1 MLMVKASAKPSK
13 IEGIGLFAD
22 EKITKRTVI
31 WKFNPRFDIL
41 FDPEEV
47 ERMPAAQQELIGRYA
62 YLSAKLGKY
71 VYVIDDSRFTNHSSK
86 NNNQDVAMFPGDV
99 ETCGVANRDI
109 EKGEEILVNYRDFDE
124 QDKNGKDKYLNS

>member
-1 MLMVKASAKPSK
+1 MLTVKASAKPSK

-22 EKITKRTVI
+22 EKIPKGTIT

-47 ERMPAAQQELIGRYA
+47 KQMPPEHRDLIDRYA
-62 YLSAKLGKY
+62 YLSTTTGKY
-71 VYVIDDSRFTNHSSK
+71 VYSIDDSRFTNHSSVK
-86 NNNQDVAMFPGDV
+86 NNLDVVPFPGEQ

-109 EKGEEILVNYRDFDE
+109 EIGEEILVNYRDFDAHDE
-124 QDKNGKDKYLNS
+124 DGKEEYLNS